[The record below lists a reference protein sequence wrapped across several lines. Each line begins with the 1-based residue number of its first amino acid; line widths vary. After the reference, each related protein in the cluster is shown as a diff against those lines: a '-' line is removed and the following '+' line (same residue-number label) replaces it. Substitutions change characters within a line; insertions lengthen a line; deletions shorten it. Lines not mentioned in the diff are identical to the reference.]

1 MRRGAWS
8 LALALVTVNAACG
21 GYRPTPEFEP
31 GPPRKPIALA
41 GTPLTAL
48 WQTRSVRGPSGP
60 VATDSTTAYVG
71 GSDHRIVAIDLGTGR
86 TRWTKRL
93 SGPVVGGILRS
104 GKMLYV
110 ATDRPGGRLHALETA
125 SGNERWSTGTG
136 YVSVPAV
143 LVGGRLIVLNRQDQ
157 ILGLDPESGH
167 ISWRRPLSSER
178 LAPQPVD
185 DARVLV
191 TSFDSLYL
199 VRSADGR
206 VLLRR
211 RSPGVVVS
219 PWVANGGELV
229 AGTADSLVVA
239 IDPDSL
245 RLRWQVRLDGPV
257 LVSPA
262 ARADTLYCITQ
273 LGTLY
278 RVLRSESP
286 TAERL
291 NNGRWP
297 ATGGLV
303 LFNGWALAGGSEG
316 GLHAFRL
323 ADGMEEW
330 TASFGRPFELAPILL
345 GDGGFLALGGRGD
358 LHRIGK

>member
-1 MRRGAWS
+1 M
-8 LALALVTVNAACG
+8 
-21 GYRPTPEFEP
+21 
-31 GPPRKPIALA
+31 
-41 GTPLTAL
+41 AL

-93 SGPVVGGILRS
+93 SGPIVGGILRS

-136 YVSVPAV
+136 YVSAPIA
-143 LVGGRLIVLNRQDQ
+143 LVGGRLIVLNRREQ

-167 ISWRRPLSSER
+167 VAWRRPLPSER
-178 LAPQPVD
+178 VAPQPID

-191 TSFDSLYL
+191 SSFDSLYL
-199 VRSADGR
+199 VQSADGR
-206 VLLRR
+206 ILLRR
-211 RSPGVVVS
+211 RSPGTVVS
-219 PWVANGGELV
+219 PWVATGGELV

-245 RLRWQVRLDGPV
+245 RLRWQVRLDGPL

-262 ARADTLYCITQ
+262 ARGDTLYCITQ
-273 LGTLY
+273 LGSLY
-278 RVLRSESP
+278 RVIRSESP
-286 TAERL
+286 AAERL
-291 NNGRWP
+291 NDGRWA
-297 ATGGLV
+297 ATGSLV
-303 LFNGWALAGGSEG
+303 LFDTWALVGGSEG

-323 ADGMEEW
+323 SDGTEEW
-330 TASFGRPFELAPILL
+330 TASFGRPFELAPIVL
-345 GDGGFLALGGRGD
+345 GDSGFLALGGRGD